1 MNLVDPQDMGEV
13 WLQDQLD
20 KAETYQAELK
30 RERARKD
37 AEETASGEMVED
49 EQKQRQVVDLT
60 GRQAGEVVTRKR
72 AAEPGP
78 EPTMESEAPENER
91 ARKRPTSQEVGRPYL
106 EGATQATTAMLAVEP
121 AMNSAGRS
129 TVNMAEIGPNLH
141 CGDQAYSVIRQKH
154 Q

>member
-20 KAETYQAELK
+20 KAETYKAELK

-37 AEETASGEMVED
+37 EGKASGEIVED
-49 EQKQRQVVDLT
+49 EQNQQPVVDLT

-72 AAEPGP
+72 AAEPGT
-78 EPTMESEAPENER
+78 EPTMESEAPEDER
-91 ARKRPTSQEVGRPYL
+91 ARKRPASQGVERPYL
-106 EGATQATTAMLAVEP
+106 EGATQATMAVEP
-121 AMNSAGRS
+121 AMSSVGRS

-141 CGDQAYSVIRQKH
+141 CGDPAYSVIAQKH